1 MQDLDALRAWIGKSR
16 SATEVIDAGPFARL
30 SATLDRED
38 PSPQAGDPIPASGHW
53 LLFLPTYRQSQAGT
67 DGHAARGEFLP
78 PIPLPRR
85 MWAGGRLVF
94 HDALRIGDVVAKTSH
109 IKDVSAKTGRTGT
122 LCFVLV
128 EHHYETARGL
138 ALVEQHDIVYREARS
153 ADAAAPAYAKAPV
166 ALWSRRVVPDDLLL
180 FRYSAL
186 TFNGHRIHYD
196 RRYVMDVEGY
206 PGLIVHGPL
215 QATYLIDLIVRERP
229 QLRLHSFTF
238 RALKPV
244 FDLAPFDVC
253 GAPDDDGAAQL
264 WIADHAGDLCM
275 SAQATFAPGA

>member
-1 MQDLDALRAWIGKSR
+1 MLDIDALRAWIGKTQT
-16 SATEVIDAGPFARL
+16 AADAVDPGPFARL
-30 SATLDRED
+30 SATLDRD
-38 PSPQAGDPIPASGHW
+38 APTPRAGDPIPASGHW
-53 LLFLPTYRQSQAGT
+53 LLFLPTYLQSQAGA

-78 PIPLPRR
+78 PVPLPRR

-94 HDALRIGDVVAKTSH
+94 HDALRIGDKVTKTSR

-128 EHHYETARGL
+128 EHRYETARGT
-138 ALVEQHDIVYREARS
+138 ALIEEHDIVYREAQG
-153 ADAAAPAYAKAPV
+153 ADAPKPAYQKAPAAA
-166 ALWSRRVVPDDLLL
+166 WSRRIVPDDLLL

-196 RRYVMDVEGY
+196 RRYVTEVEGY

-215 QATYLIDLIVRERP
+215 QATYLLDLIARERATD
-229 QLRLHSFTF
+229 RLQSFAF

-253 GAPDDDGAAQL
+253 GAPDGAAAQL

-275 SAQATFAPGA
+275 SAQATFAPAA